1 MDFARQV
8 TACLHREHLE
18 SLGLLERVEAAL
30 AKAKAAPAPGDAP
43 WARLMAELEAN
54 LANDIERHFA
64 FEEEALFPLVG
75 SDQDIAHLLAEEHA
89 AIRALAKRI
98 MPLLRP
104 GGAAQNWAGFREMAL
119 ELVER
124 QVSHIQ
130 KEEMSLLPVLEDV
143 LDEEQD
149 AELLNR
155 YLAAA

>member
-18 SLGLLERVEAAL
+18 SLALLERVEAAL
-30 AKAKAAPAPGDAP
+30 AKARAAPAPGDAA
-43 WARLMAELEAN
+43 WARLMGELEAN

-75 SDQDIAHLLAEEHA
+75 GDQDIALLLAEEHE

-104 GGAAQNWAGFREMAL
+104 GGTVLNWAGFREMAL

-130 KEEMSLLPVLEDV
+130 KEEMSLLPVIEDALEA
-143 LDEEQD
+143 EQD

>member
-30 AKAKAAPAPGDAP
+30 AKAKAPPAPGDGA
-43 WARLMAELEAN
+43 WARLMGELEAN

-75 SDQDIAHLLAEEHA
+75 ADQDIAQLLAEEHT
-89 AIRALAKRI
+89 AIRALAKRL

-104 GGAAQNWAGFREMAL
+104 GAAAGSWAAFREMAL

-130 KEEMSLLPVLEDV
+130 KEEMSLLPVLEDA
-143 LDEEQD
+143 LDAEQD

>member
-30 AKAKAAPAPGDAP
+30 AKAKAPPAPGDGA
-43 WARLMAELEAN
+43 WTRLMAELEAN

-64 FEEEALFPLVG
+64 FEEESLFPLVG
-75 SDQDIAHLLAEEHA
+75 GDQDIAHLLAEEHQ
-89 AIRALAKRI
+89 AIRALAQRL

-104 GGAAQNWAGFREMAL
+104 GGAAGNWAGFRDMAM

-130 KEEMSLLPVLEDV
+130 KEEMSLLPVLDDV
-143 LDEEQD
+143 LEEEQD
-149 AELLNR
+149 SELLNR

>member
-8 TACLHREHLE
+8 TACLHREHLG

-30 AKAKAAPAPGDAP
+30 AKAKAAPGSGDAP

-75 SDQDIAHLLAEEHA
+75 ADQDIAHLLAEEHA
-89 AIRALAKRI
+89 AIRTLAKRI

-143 LDEEQD
+143 LEEEQD

>member
-1 MDFARQV
+1 MDFVRQV
-8 TACLHREHLE
+8 TACLHREHVE
-18 SLGLLERVEAAL
+18 SLGLLERVEATL
-30 AKAKAAPAPGDAP
+30 AKAPPAVGDAS
-43 WARLMAELEAN
+43 WARLMGELEAN

-64 FEEEALFPLVG
+64 FEENALFPLVG
-75 SDQDIAHLLAEEHA
+75 ADQDIAQLLAEEHA

-104 GGAAQNWAGFREMAL
+104 GAAAGSWPQFREMAL

-130 KEEMSLLPVLEDV
+130 KEEMSLLPVLDDS
-143 LDEEQD
+143 LDAAQD
-149 AELLNR
+149 SEMLSR

>member
-8 TACLHREHLE
+8 TACLHREHFE

-30 AKAKAAPAPGDAP
+30 AKAKTPPAAGDGA
-43 WARLMAELEAN
+43 WVRLMGELEAN
-54 LANDIERHFA
+54 LANDIGRHFA

-75 SDQDIAHLLAEEHA
+75 GDQDIAGLLAEEHA

-143 LDEEQD
+143 LEAEQD